1 MLTKKDATGTVFV
14 ALAAI
19 VYLAVTQAWGWPLL
33 GGYRSGTLVLG
44 AIGLFACAKGSNLS
58 SETFKGPFVVGAGA
72 LGVVAF
78 GLVVIG
84 AITGSH
90 LAFAALAIDIGVL
103 YVLTI
108 VHHVTAGAPP
118 QRLHPV
124 GG

>member
-1 MLTKKDATGTVFV
+1 MLTKKDAFGTILV
-14 ALAAI
+14 ALAAT
-19 VYLAVTQAWGWPLL
+19 VYLAVTRSWGWPLL

-44 AIGLFACAKGSNLS
+44 AIGVLACAKGSNMTP
-58 SETFKGPFVVGAGA
+58 ETYKGPFAVGAGA
-72 LGVVAF
+72 LGVVAL
-78 GLVVIG
+78 GLVVVG
-84 AITGSH
+84 AVTGSH

-108 VHHVTAGAPP
+108 LHHVTTGVPP